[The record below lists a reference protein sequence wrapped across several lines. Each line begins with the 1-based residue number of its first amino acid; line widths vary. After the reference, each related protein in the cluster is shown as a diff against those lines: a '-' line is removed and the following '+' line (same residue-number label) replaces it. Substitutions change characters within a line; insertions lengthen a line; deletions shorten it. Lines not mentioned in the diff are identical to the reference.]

1 MPEQTLAVE
10 ARTST
15 CGPVHGH
22 EAYSGPWHFN
32 QLEFMLLDFDERF
45 DHSYSL

>member
-1 MPEQTLAVE
+1 MLEQTLAVE

-22 EAYSGPWHFN
+22 QAYSGP
-32 QLEFMLLDFDERF
+32 
-45 DHSYSL
+45 